1 MPLPPVLLRRR
12 WRGRKCPVLQG
23 RAGAEG
29 GGPVARTGRGRTV
42 EPPSSAL
49 GLLAF
54 GGDRC
59 NLLLRNVSHLCSP
72 PPLAVLRTAG
82 RSLPAVLAALIVG
95 GLCESSVW
103 AAPAAPGDSLRSGQ
117 RVPIE
122 EVRGDA
128 NEDTVPDRVGDTV
141 TVAGRITAGR
151 GRLAVPVPELA
162 ALQDGTAGIHLVL
175 PQGPPVEAGDS
186 VRVRGVVEQAY
197 GLTRL
202 RATAVRVRDGPARVP
217 NALPLTVATAAG
229 EPHEGRL
236 ARVRGRIAAKGTN
249 DGGEYLLLRD
259 PNESSSSEIT
269 VFIGNSHTGRFRLAR
284 FQEGDEVRVTGVV
297 GQHDFDAPYADYYQL
312 EPRSPRDLAKIAWA
326 PPYLRVILYVLAG
339 GGLVASVAA
348 LVLRAVVRR
357 RTREL
362 EKSRARFRRLA
373 EATSEGIAL
382 HDADGNIIDA
392 NAALAHMVGVSREAL
407 IGNDVTT
414 VVPDAR
420 PGAAQT
426 LNGNVEVPTEAE
438 IVQDDGTAV
447 PVEIEERDVTVGD
460 KTVHVRAIR
469 DISKRKEWEDQ
480 ILRAKQEAEQMAQL
494 KSTLIN
500 NMSHELRTPITNI
513 TGYAEV
519 IMNEADGPHEQ
530 FAAQIRESGK
540 RLSETLQAVLDMA
553 QIEAGTLDV
562 LAREVVVKEVV
573 REVIDRH
580 RQQIDDK
587 ALAVEVFVQNGLVV
601 QTDRTLLYR
610 ILNNLVQNAV
620 KFTEEGTVGVKGV
633 STEEGLRMTVRDTG
647 VGIAPGFRPN
657 LFDPFKQESEGV
669 AREYEGAGLGLTL
682 TKQMVGLLGGSV
694 RVESTKGEGSTFTVD
709 IPADT
714 TAEDRS
720 ALRGAEGAS
729 PPSASS

>member
-1 MPLPPVLLRRR
+1 M
-12 WRGRKCPVLQG
+12 
-23 RAGAEG
+23 
-29 GGPVARTGRGRTV
+29 
-42 EPPSSAL
+42 
-49 GLLAF
+49 
-54 GGDRC
+54 
-59 NLLLRNVSHLCSP
+59 
-72 PPLAVLRTAG
+72 
-82 RSLPAVLAALIVG
+82 AALIVG

-357 RTREL
+357 RKLSDR
-362 EKSRARFRRLA
+362 KS
-373 EATSEGIAL
+373 
-382 HDADGNIIDA
+382 
-392 NAALAHMVGVSREAL
+392 
-407 IGNDVTT
+407 
-414 VVPDAR
+414 VV
-420 PGAAQT
+420 
-426 LNGNVEVPTEAE
+426 
-438 IVQDDGTAV
+438 
-447 PVEIEERDVTVGD
+447 
-460 KTVHVRAIR
+460 
-469 DISKRKEWEDQ
+469 
-480 ILRAKQEAEQMAQL
+480 
-494 KSTLIN
+494 
-500 NMSHELRTPITNI
+500 
-513 TGYAEV
+513 
-519 IMNEADGPHEQ
+519 
-530 FAAQIRESGK
+530 
-540 RLSETLQAVLDMA
+540 
-553 QIEAGTLDV
+553 
-562 LAREVVVKEVV
+562 
-573 REVIDRH
+573 
-580 RQQIDDK
+580 
-587 ALAVEVFVQNGLVV
+587 
-601 QTDRTLLYR
+601 
-610 ILNNLVQNAV
+610 
-620 KFTEEGTVGVKGV
+620 
-633 STEEGLRMTVRDTG
+633 
-647 VGIAPGFRPN
+647 
-657 LFDPFKQESEGV
+657 
-669 AREYEGAGLGLTL
+669 
-682 TKQMVGLLGGSV
+682 
-694 RVESTKGEGSTFTVD
+694 
-709 IPADT
+709 
-714 TAEDRS
+714 
-720 ALRGAEGAS
+720 
-729 PPSASS
+729 